1 MTVIHSN
8 LPHLPIK
15 GRSDLCSG
23 GTIYVTEV
31 CGKAPPSIP
40 PDCAAIVQDSIHNKG
55 DDSGPSVDNHCDM
68 LPSADLQRSG
78 MRSGVAVSGRIVLIV
93 IHGQI

>member
-31 CGKAPPSIP
+31 CGKTPPSIP
-40 PDCAAIVQDSIHNKG
+40 PDCAAIVQDSIHNKEMIL
-55 DDSGPSVDNHCDM
+55 GPPSTITATCCQAPIFSV
-68 LPSADLQRSG
+68 PG
-78 MRSGVAVSGRIVLIV
+78 AVPESLS
-93 IHGQI
+93 QDALC